1 MKFSANLNIH
11 GLQHF
16 VECLLCLNKLCKEL
30 PNTSLPY
37 LKLTR
42 NRVSLIIKTNGL
54 IDSYLEIDSTEL
66 FQCPFV
72 LESQTNNVIVLEV
85 DISSLYDALNSA
97 TRSENITIKLIK
109 YRGGFLSVKF
119 TDPIYPTIVITLDVP
134 VNPIN
139 EDINRNSVIPIIPPC
154 SWNIGLSKLQSI
166 TYFLESVYKIGN
178 DLVEFQVIR
187 NTSTQNDAVSVDGS
201 VFYSSTLK
209 LKSFG
214 NIADLETVFHGLHIF
229 SSLPDQ
235 EVIRD
240 DNSIKAFLKIHTL
253 NLLCQSVIDSNL
265 HNKNK
270 ALMIAAIPDNIETSQ
285 WIYIIVSII
294 KLESCQMVFAIPNY
308 TQEE

>member
-30 PNTSLPY
+30 SSTSLPY
-37 LKLTR
+37 LKLTHDR
-42 NRVSLIIKTNGL
+42 ISIIIKTNGL

-85 DISSLYDALNSA
+85 DITSLYDALNSA
-97 TRSENITIKLIK
+97 TRSEHITIKLIK
-109 YRGGFLSVKF
+109 YVLPSLKSPRYRGGFLSVKF

-139 EDINRNSVIPIIPPC
+139 EDINRNSVIPVIPPC

-187 NTSTQNDAVSVDGS
+187 NRYTQNDAVSVDGS

-209 LKSFG
+209 LRSFG
-214 NIADLETVFHGLHIF
+214 NIADLETIFHGLHIF
-229 SSLPDQ
+229 SSLPGLRN
-235 EVIRD
+235 VC
-240 DNSIKAFLKIHTL
+240 NTK
-253 NLLCQSVIDSNL
+253 LCRPRTYSRR
-265 HNKNK
+265 K
-270 ALMIAAIPDNIETSQ
+270 
-285 WIYIIVSII
+285 
-294 KLESCQMVFAIPNY
+294 
-308 TQEE
+308 